1 MRQPLKCIERLD
13 YMNDSKRSATPLG
26 YDRRGSHRCFS
37 TDSEIMANDNPFRLF
52 HMNPFSSYL
61 IHPKES

>member
-26 YDRRGSHRCFS
+26 YDRRR
-37 TDSEIMANDNPFRLF
+37 
-52 HMNPFSSYL
+52 
-61 IHPKES
+61 